1 MQRRLRGR
9 IVPPAPAERGYA
21 GQGRSVDW
29 GASVGEI
36 VVEIELENAGDFDRF
51 EAGEL
56 CDADVRR
63 AVVSAVADTGA
74 IMLALPEDVVDQLG
88 IEWLGSIATTYAD
101 GRRGQLPIAGSLIVR
116 IDDRWMSTECI
127 VLPRGAEALVG
138 QLVMEAL
145 DLIADC
151 VNQTLSPRPES
162 PDRPMMRV

>member
-1 MQRRLRGR
+1 M
-9 IVPPAPAERGYA
+9 
-21 GQGRSVDW
+21 
-29 GASVGEI
+29 GAI
-36 VVEIELENAGDFDRF
+36 VVNIELENSEDLGLARRGHLR
-51 EAGEL
+51 
-56 CDADVRR
+56 DADVRR

-88 IEWLGSIATTYAD
+88 IERLGSIATTYAD

-138 QLVMEAL
+138 QLIMERL

>member
-1 MQRRLRGR
+1 
-9 IVPPAPAERGYA
+9 
-21 GQGRSVDW
+21 
-29 GASVGEI
+29 
-36 VVEIELENAGDFDRF
+36 
-51 EAGEL
+51 
-56 CDADVRR
+56 
-63 AVVSAVADTGA
+63 
-74 IMLALPEDVVDQLG
+74 MLALPEDVVDQLG
-88 IEWLGSIATTYAD
+88 IERLGSIATTYAD

-138 QLVMEAL
+138 QLVMERL

>member
-1 MQRRLRGR
+1 M
-9 IVPPAPAERGYA
+9 
-21 GQGRSVDW
+21 DW
-29 GASVGEI
+29 GASVGAII
-36 VVEIELENAGDFDRF
+36 VNIELENSEDLGLARRGHLR
-51 EAGEL
+51 
-56 CDADVRR
+56 DADVRR

-88 IEWLGSIATTYAD
+88 IERLGSIATTYAD

-138 QLVMEAL
+138 QLIMGRL